1 MSQSLRQKLALREVC
16 RLGPPEQPKTL
27 MTGMRWDHTN
37 NAASHATS
45 DSFKDRQIA
54 RGLVPRERKP

>member
-16 RLGPPEQPKTL
+16 RIGPPEQPKRL
-27 MTGMRWDHTN
+27 VDGMTWHS
-37 NAASHATS
+37 AASHS
-45 DSFKDRQIA
+45 DVANFYQRQIA